1 MIEEILC
8 EARRQIR
15 SIASLCE
22 DFSDRHS
29 RAKFTNQNN
38 FNMKLKYNIDDKLG
52 VGALLLYGLQWL
64 MICLPVVLTSTF
76 IAPAGEVVF
85 FTQKLFVICGIT
97 IIIQVLWG
105 HRLPL
110 VAGPAAVLLMGVIAA
125 ASQGHGASTI
135 YPSMIVGG
143 ALVTLLAAVGAMK
156 YVKRIFTPR
165 IVAAIVV
172 LISFTMAKPIV
183 GLIFADK
190 AHAGL
195 ALVATIVGIAL
206 MAWANKAFR
215 GIWKSAV
222 VIIAM
227 VLGSLFYYCVTGFPK
242 SFVSDSVAPHLFLD
256 EYHLDAGVI
265 LAFLFCY
272 IALLINQIGSV
283 QSLGEFTGAEGLDKR
298 QSRGMIMQG
307 VMNVV
312 AGAMG
317 VVGPVDY
324 SLSPG
329 VVASTSCASRYTM
342 LPAAVV
348 MIILAFFPQAVA
360 VLLTIPAPIMG
371 IVLLFL
377 MATQVAAGFEIIHS
391 SKAVLT
397 FKDGLILGI
406 PIMLTTILSFA
417 PTEAM
422 ASVPSLLRPIVGN
435 GFVMGIIVIILL
447 EHIVLKE
454 RRTEN

>member
-1 MIEEILC
+1 MQFRFGL
-8 EARRQIR
+8 
-15 SIASLCE
+15 
-22 DFSDRHS
+22 
-29 RAKFTNQNN
+29 
-38 FNMKLKYNIDDKLG
+38 DDKPS
-52 VGALLLYGLQWL
+52 VGAMLLYGLQWL
-64 MICLPVVLTSTF
+64 MICIPVVLTSTF
-76 IAPAGEVVF
+76 VAPEGEMVF
-85 FTQKLFVICGIT
+85 FTQKLFVVCGLA

-125 ASQGHGASTI
+125 RSQGHDASTI

-156 YVKRIFTPR
+156 YIQRIFTPR

-172 LISFTMAKPIV
+172 LIPFTMAKPIV

-195 ALVATIVGIAL
+195 ALAATIVGIAL

-227 VLGSLFYYCVTGFPK
+227 VSGSLFYYCLTGFPK
-242 SFVSDSVAPHLFLD
+242 SFVSDSVSPRIFLG

-283 QSLGEFTGAEGLDKR
+283 QSLGQMVGASHMERRQKRGLLVTGLFHMLCGTT
-298 QSRGMIMQG
+298 G
-307 VMNVV
+307 VL
-312 AGAMG
+312 G
-317 VVGPVDY
+317 VVDY

-329 VVASTSCASRYTM
+329 VVASTSCASRYTI
-342 LPAAVV
+342 LPAAVA
-348 MIILAFFPQAVA
+348 MILLALFPQVVA
-360 VLLTIPAPIMG
+360 ALLTIPQPIMG

-377 MATQVAAGFEIIHS
+377 MATQVAAGLEIIHS
-391 SKAVLT
+391 SKAVHS
-397 FKDGLILGI
+397 FRDGLVLGM
-406 PIMLTTILSFA
+406 PIMVTIILSFA
-417 PTEAM
+417 PAEAM
-422 ASVPSLLRPIVGN
+422 AAVPSLLRPIVVN
-435 GFVMGIIVIILL
+435 GFVMGIIVVLLL
-447 EHIVLKE
+447 EHIVLREKK
-454 RRTEN
+454 REN